1 MATGGTQPPAQTD
14 TGTSYLSGYF
24 IAWQGETLVT
34 TVGKFTID
42 SGVDLLDRAHTAGR
56 TYTEDGEQGTKRPH
70 VQLEFQN
77 GRLHKVIIY

>member
-1 MATGGTQPPAQTD
+1 MATGGAQPPAQTN
-14 TGTSYLSGYF
+14 TATSYLNGYF

-34 TVGKFTID
+34 TVGKFTVD

-56 TYTEDGEQGTKRPH
+56 TYTNDDKQGTKRPH

-77 GRLHKVIIY
+77 RQLRKVIIY